1 MAAEKS
7 YAEYYLAIVVEILL
21 LINLKI
27 KSMKNLS
34 PLNEKIKRQ
43 LKQKFAVLTDDDLFL
58 LEGKQD
64 EVIGRIQTK
73 LGVIKEE
80 FDKLIS
86 ELYSIEAAK
95 SGKIDTEVSR

>member
-1 MAAEKS
+1 
-7 YAEYYLAIVVEILL
+7 
-21 LINLKI
+21 
-27 KSMKNLS
+27 MKNLS

-43 LKQKFAVLTDDDLFL
+43 LKQKFAVLTDDDLLL

-86 ELYSIEAAK
+86 ELYSIGAAE
-95 SGKIDTEVSR
+95 SGKIDTEVSK

>member
-1 MAAEKS
+1 M
-7 YAEYYLAIVVEILL
+7 
-21 LINLKI
+21 
-27 KSMKNLS
+27 
-34 PLNEKIKRQ
+34 
-43 LKQKFAVLTDDDLFL
+43 
-58 LEGKQD
+58 
-64 EVIGRIQTK
+64 IGRIQTK